1 MAEASPASGP
11 GGRGPAINQMPRD
24 QRRQSWV
31 LGGLFVLIGAILLAG
46 QFVHVDLGHYGW
58 PFFVIAPGILILFVA
73 LTARGAVSEGL
84 AILGSIITVSGLIL
98 LFQAATDHF
107 ESWAYAWALVVPG
120 AIGLGM
126 ILYGLAARRPGNVRS
141 GTRLVG
147 IALVLFL
154 LGAAFFEGVI
164 GIGGYQLNH
173 SAGVVLGVLIIAL
186 GAGMLVLN
194 LTSRGRGAP

>member
-1 MAEASPASGP
+1 MAEAPPASGH
-11 GGRGPAINQMPRD
+11 GGRGPDINQPPRD
-24 QRRQSWV
+24 PRRQSWV

-46 QFVHVDLGHYGW
+46 QFVRVDLGHYGW
-58 PFFVIAPGILILFVA
+58 PFFVIAPGVLILFVA
-73 LTARGAVSEGL
+73 LSARGAISEGL

-98 LFQAATDHF
+98 LFQAATDHY
-107 ESWAYAWALVVPG
+107 ESWAYAWALVFPG
-120 AIGLGM
+120 SIGLGM
-126 ILYGLAARRPGNVRS
+126 ILYGLTARRPGNVRS

-147 IALVLFL
+147 TALVLFL

-186 GAGMLVLN
+186 GAVMLVLN
-194 LTSRGRGAP
+194 LTSRGRRSS